1 MTSQN
6 HAGAGAPAPG
16 APASAA
22 STNIP
27 TQASPSPAAST
38 TAATTASTP
47 PAAATNIPAQAS
59 PSPAASTT
67 TAGHTEAPLAQASP
81 AQAEPPNQAGHPAQ
95 AEHPT
100 QAEHTKAP
108 LTQPSTTQAGRRR
121 RRVVHLGPK
130 DRERVAEG
138 ANLEQIVQEA
148 LGKVDAGRPAWSHE
162 DLRREDP
169 SAHAN
174 DARLL
179 GDVPPHYGNGA

>member
-6 HAGAGAPAPG
+6 SADAGAPVPG
-16 APASAA
+16 ALASAVVAADQANPAFAAATSAA
-22 STNIP
+22 ST
-27 TQASPSPAAST
+27 
-38 TAATTASTP
+38 ATTAST
-47 PAAATNIPAQAS
+47 ATA
-59 PSPAASTT
+59 
-67 TAGHTEAPLAQASP
+67 AGHTEAPLAQASP
-81 AQAEPPNQAGHPAQ
+81 TQ

-100 QAEHTKAP
+100 QAEP
-108 LTQPSTTQAGRRR
+108 PTQAEHPTQAGRRR

-148 LGKVDAGRPAWSHE
+148 LGKVDAERPAWSRE

>member
-6 HAGAGAPAPG
+6 SADAGAPIADVPAPDAPVPG
-16 APASAA
+16 TPASAVVVA
-22 STNIP
+22 D
-27 TQASPSPAAST
+27 QANPAF
-38 TAATTASTP
+38 
-47 PAAATNIPAQAS
+47 AAATSA
-59 PSPAASTT
+59 
-67 TAGHTEAPLAQASP
+67 AGHTEAPLAQASP
-81 AQAEPPNQAGHPAQ
+81 AQAEPPTQAGHPN
-95 AEHPT
+95 
-100 QAEHTKAP
+100 
-108 LTQPSTTQAGRRR
+108 QAGRRR

-148 LGKVDAGRPAWSHE
+148 LGKVDAERPAWSRE

>member
-6 HAGAGAPAPG
+6 SADAGAPIADVPAPDAPVPG
-16 APASAA
+16 APASAVVA
-22 STNIP
+22 AD
-27 TQASPSPAAST
+27 QANPAF
-38 TAATTASTP
+38 
-47 PAAATNIPAQAS
+47 AAATS
-59 PSPAASTT
+59 AASAATA
-67 TAGHTEAPLAQASP
+67 AGHTEAPLAQASP
-81 AQAEPPNQAGHPAQ
+81 NQAEHPAQ
-95 AEHPT
+95 AVHPT
-100 QAEHTKAP
+100 QAEHP
-108 LTQPSTTQAGRRR
+108 TQAGRRR

-138 ANLEQIVQEA
+138 ANFEQIVQEA
-148 LGKVDAGRPAWSHE
+148 LGKVDAERPAWSRE

>member
-6 HAGAGAPAPG
+6 HADAGAPIPG

-38 TAATTASTP
+38 S
-47 PAAATNIPAQAS
+47 
-59 PSPAASTT
+59 AASTAT
-67 TAGHTEAPLAQASP
+67 AAGHTVAPLAQASP
-81 AQAEPPNQAGHPAQ
+81 AQAE
-95 AEHPT
+95 HPT
-100 QAEHTKAP
+100 QVEHTKAP

-130 DRERVAEG
+130 DRVRVAEG
-138 ANLEQIVQEA
+138 ANLEQVVHEA
-148 LGKVDAGRPAWSHE
+148 LGKVDAERPAWSHE

>member
-6 HAGAGAPAPG
+6 SADASAPIADVPAPDAPVPG
-16 APASAA
+16 APASAVVPA
-22 STNIP
+22 D
-27 TQASPSPAAST
+27 QANPVFAAATSAAS
-38 TAATTASTP
+38 AATTAST
-47 PAAATNIPAQAS
+47 ATA
-59 PSPAASTT
+59 
-67 TAGHTEAPLAQASP
+67 AGHTEAPLAQASP
-81 AQAEPPNQAGHPAQ
+81 NQAEHPAQ
-95 AEHPT
+95 AVHPT
-100 QAEHTKAP
+100 QAEHP
-108 LTQPSTTQAGRRR
+108 TQAGRRR

-148 LGKVDAGRPAWSHE
+148 LGKVDAERPAWSRE

-179 GDVPPHYGNGA
+179 GDVPPHYGNGV

>member
-6 HAGAGAPAPG
+6 SADAGAPVPG
-16 APASAA
+16 APASAVVA
-22 STNIP
+22 AD
-27 TQASPSPAAST
+27 QANSAFAAATSAAST
-38 TAATTASTP
+38 ATA
-47 PAAATNIPAQAS
+47 
-59 PSPAASTT
+59 
-67 TAGHTEAPLAQASP
+67 AGHTEAPLAQASP
-81 AQAEPPNQAGHPAQ
+81 AQAE
-95 AEHPT
+95 HPT
-100 QAEHTKAP
+100 QAEP
-108 LTQPSTTQAGRRR
+108 PTQAEHPTQAGRRR

-138 ANLEQIVQEA
+138 ANLEQVVQEA
-148 LGKVDAGRPAWSHE
+148 LGKVDAERPAWSRE

>member
-6 HAGAGAPAPG
+6 SADAGAPVPG
-16 APASAA
+16 ALASAVVAADQANPAFAAATSAA
-22 STNIP
+22 ST
-27 TQASPSPAAST
+27 
-38 TAATTASTP
+38 ATTAST
-47 PAAATNIPAQAS
+47 ATA
-59 PSPAASTT
+59 
-67 TAGHTEAPLAQASP
+67 AGHTEAPLAQASP
-81 AQAEPPNQAGHPAQ
+81 NQAV
-95 AEHPT
+95 HPT
-100 QAEHTKAP
+100 QAEHP
-108 LTQPSTTQAGRRR
+108 TQAGRRR

-148 LGKVDAGRPAWSHE
+148 LGKVDAERPAWSRE

>member
-6 HAGAGAPAPG
+6 SADAGAPATG
-16 APASAA
+16 APVSTAA
-22 STNIP
+22 TNIP
-27 TQASPSPAAST
+27 ADPASPSPAAST
-38 TAATTASTP
+38 TAAS
-47 PAAATNIPAQAS
+47 AATA
-59 PSPAASTT
+59 
-67 TAGHTEAPLAQASP
+67 AGHTEAPLAQASP
-81 AQAEPPNQAGHPAQ
+81 AQAEPPNQAVHPTQAGHPAQ
-95 AEHPT
+95 AGHP
-100 QAEHTKAP
+100 
-108 LTQPSTTQAGRRR
+108 TQAGRRR

-148 LGKVDAGRPAWSHE
+148 LGKVDAERPAWSRE

>member
-6 HAGAGAPAPG
+6 SADAGAPVPG
-16 APASAA
+16 ALASAVVA
-22 STNIP
+22 AD
-27 TQASPSPAAST
+27 QANPAF
-38 TAATTASTP
+38 
-47 PAAATNIPAQAS
+47 AAATSA
-59 PSPAASTT
+59 
-67 TAGHTEAPLAQASP
+67 AGHTEAPLAQASP
-81 AQAEPPNQAGHPAQ
+81 TQAG
-95 AEHPT
+95 HPT
-100 QAEHTKAP
+100 QAEHP
-108 LTQPSTTQAGRRR
+108 TQAGRRR

-148 LGKVDAGRPAWSHE
+148 LGKVDAERPAWSRE
-162 DLRREDP
+162 ELRREDL

>member
-6 HAGAGAPAPG
+6 HAGAGAPIPD
-16 APASAA
+16 APASAVVA
-22 STNIP
+22 AD
-27 TQASPSPAAST
+27 QANPAFAAATS
-38 TAATTASTP
+38 AATTASTAT
-47 PAAATNIPAQAS
+47 AAATNIPAQAS

-67 TAGHTEAPLAQASP
+67 AAGHTEAPLAQASP
-81 AQAEPPNQAGHPAQ
+81 TQ

-100 QAEHTKAP
+100 QAPLTQAP

-138 ANLEQIVQEA
+138 ANLDQVVHEA
-148 LGKVDAGRPAWSHE
+148 LGNVDAERPAWSRE

-179 GDVPPHYGNGA
+179 DDVPPHYGNGV

>member
-6 HAGAGAPAPG
+6 HAGAGAPATG
-16 APASAA
+16 APASTAA
-22 STNIP
+22 TNIP
-27 TQASPSPAAST
+27 ADQASPSPAAST
-38 TAATTASTP
+38 TAA
-47 PAAATNIPAQAS
+47 
-59 PSPAASTT
+59 
-67 TAGHTEAPLAQASP
+67 GHTKAPLAQASP
-81 AQAEPPNQAGHPAQ
+81 AQAEPPNQAPL
-95 AEHPT
+95 T
-100 QAEHTKAP
+100 QSSTTQTPLTQAP

-138 ANLEQIVQEA
+138 ANLEQVVHEA
-148 LGKVDAGRPAWSHE
+148 LGKVDAERPAWSRE

>member
-6 HAGAGAPAPG
+6 SAGAGAPIADVPAPDAPVPG
-16 APASAA
+16 APASAVVA
-22 STNIP
+22 AD
-27 TQASPSPAAST
+27 QANPAF
-38 TAATTASTP
+38 
-47 PAAATNIPAQAS
+47 AAATS
-59 PSPAASTT
+59 AASAATA
-67 TAGHTEAPLAQASP
+67 AGHTEAPLAQAFP
-81 AQAEPPNQAGHPAQ
+81 AQAEPPNQAGHP
-95 AEHPT
+95 
-100 QAEHTKAP
+100 
-108 LTQPSTTQAGRRR
+108 TQAGRRR

-148 LGKVDAGRPAWSHE
+148 LGKVDAERPAWSRE

-169 SAHAN
+169 SAHTN

>member
-6 HAGAGAPAPG
+6 SADAGAPIADVPAPDAPVQG
-16 APASAA
+16 TPASAVVPA
-22 STNIP
+22 D
-27 TQASPSPAAST
+27 QANSAFAAATSAATAATAAST
-38 TAATTASTP
+38 ATA
-47 PAAATNIPAQAS
+47 
-59 PSPAASTT
+59 
-67 TAGHTEAPLAQASP
+67 AGHTEAPLAQASP
-81 AQAEPPNQAGHPAQ
+81 TQ

-100 QAEHTKAP
+100 QAEP
-108 LTQPSTTQAGRRR
+108 PTQAGRRR

-148 LGKVDAGRPAWSHE
+148 LGKVDAERPAWSRE

>member
-6 HAGAGAPAPG
+6 SADAGAPIPG
-16 APASAA
+16 APASTAA
-22 STNIP
+22 TNIP
-27 TQASPSPAAST
+27 ADPASPSPAAST
-38 TAATTASTP
+38 TA
-47 PAAATNIPAQAS
+47 
-59 PSPAASTT
+59 
-67 TAGHTEAPLAQASP
+67 AGHTEAPLAQASP
-81 AQAEPPNQAGHPAQ
+81 TQ

-100 QAEHTKAP
+100 QAPLTQSSTTQTPLTQTPLTQTP

-130 DRERVAEG
+130 DRERVAKG
-138 ANLEQIVQEA
+138 ANLDQVVHEA
-148 LGKVDAGRPAWSHE
+148 LGNVDAERPAWSRE

-179 GDVPPHYGNGA
+179 DDVPPHYGNGV

>member
-6 HAGAGAPAPG
+6 SADAGAPVPG
-16 APASAA
+16 APASAVVV
-22 STNIP
+22 SD
-27 TQASPSPAAST
+27 QANPAFAAATSAAST
-38 TAATTASTP
+38 ATA
-47 PAAATNIPAQAS
+47 
-59 PSPAASTT
+59 
-67 TAGHTEAPLAQASP
+67 AGHTEAPLAQASP
-81 AQAEPPNQAGHPAQ
+81 AQAEPPNQAV
-95 AEHPT
+95 HPT
-100 QAEHTKAP
+100 QAVR
-108 LTQPSTTQAGRRR
+108 QR

-148 LGKVDAGRPAWSHE
+148 LGKVDAERPAWSRE

>member
-6 HAGAGAPAPG
+6 SADAGAPVPG
-16 APASAA
+16 ALASAVVA
-22 STNIP
+22 AD
-27 TQASPSPAAST
+27 QANPAF
-38 TAATTASTP
+38 
-47 PAAATNIPAQAS
+47 AAATSA
-59 PSPAASTT
+59 
-67 TAGHTEAPLAQASP
+67 AGHTEAPLAQASP
-81 AQAEPPNQAGHPAQ
+81 TQAGHP
-95 AEHPT
+95 
-100 QAEHTKAP
+100 
-108 LTQPSTTQAGRRR
+108 TQAGRRR

-148 LGKVDAGRPAWSHE
+148 LGKVDAERPAWSRE
-162 DLRREDP
+162 DLRREDL

>member
-6 HAGAGAPAPG
+6 SAGAGAPIADVPAPDVPVPG
-16 APASAA
+16 APASAVVA
-22 STNIP
+22 AD
-27 TQASPSPAAST
+27 QANPAFAAATSAAST
-38 TAATTASTP
+38 AST
-47 PAAATNIPAQAS
+47 ATA
-59 PSPAASTT
+59 
-67 TAGHTEAPLAQASP
+67 AGHTEAPLAQASP
-81 AQAEPPNQAGHPAQ
+81 AQAEPPTQAGHPN
-95 AEHPT
+95 
-100 QAEHTKAP
+100 
-108 LTQPSTTQAGRRR
+108 QAGRRR

-148 LGKVDAGRPAWSHE
+148 LGKVDAERPAWSRE

>member
-6 HAGAGAPAPG
+6 SAGAGAPIADVPAPD
-16 APASAA
+16 APVPGTPASAVVPADQANSAFAAATSAA
-22 STNIP
+22 ST
-27 TQASPSPAAST
+27 AST
-38 TAATTASTP
+38 ATA
-47 PAAATNIPAQAS
+47 
-59 PSPAASTT
+59 
-67 TAGHTEAPLAQASP
+67 AGHTEAPLAQASP
-81 AQAEPPNQAGHPAQ
+81 TQAGHP
-95 AEHPT
+95 T
-100 QAEHTKAP
+100 QAV
-108 LTQPSTTQAGRRR
+108 RRR

-148 LGKVDAGRPAWSHE
+148 LGKVDAERPVWSRE

-179 GDVPPHYGNGA
+179 GDVPPHYGNGV

>member
-6 HAGAGAPAPG
+6 SADAGAPIADVPAPDAPVPG
-16 APASAA
+16 TPASAVVPA
-22 STNIP
+22 D
-27 TQASPSPAAST
+27 QANSAF
-38 TAATTASTP
+38 
-47 PAAATNIPAQAS
+47 AAATS
-59 PSPAASTT
+59 AASAATA
-67 TAGHTEAPLAQASP
+67 AGHTEAPLAQASP
-81 AQAEPPNQAGHPAQ
+81 AQAE
-95 AEHPT
+95 HPT
-100 QAEHTKAP
+100 QAV
-108 LTQPSTTQAGRRR
+108 RRR

-148 LGKVDAGRPAWSHE
+148 LGKVDAERPAWSRE

>member
-6 HAGAGAPAPG
+6 SADAGAPIADVPAPD
-16 APASAA
+16 APVPGTPASAVVAADQANPAFAAATSAA
-22 STNIP
+22 ST
-27 TQASPSPAAST
+27 AST
-38 TAATTASTP
+38 ASAVVAADQANP
-47 PAAATNIPAQAS
+47 AFAAATSA
-59 PSPAASTT
+59 
-67 TAGHTEAPLAQASP
+67 AGHTEAPLAQASP
-81 AQAEPPNQAGHPAQ
+81 NQ

-100 QAEHTKAP
+100 QAV
-108 LTQPSTTQAGRRR
+108 RRR

-148 LGKVDAGRPAWSHE
+148 LGKVDAERPAWSRE

>member
-6 HAGAGAPAPG
+6 SADAGAPIPG
-16 APASAA
+16 APASAVVA
-22 STNIP
+22 AD
-27 TQASPSPAAST
+27 QANPAFAAATSAAST
-38 TAATTASTP
+38 AST
-47 PAAATNIPAQAS
+47 ATA
-59 PSPAASTT
+59 
-67 TAGHTEAPLAQASP
+67 AGHTEAPLAQASP
-81 AQAEPPNQAGHPAQ
+81 IQAGHPAQ
-95 AEHPT
+95 AVHP
-100 QAEHTKAP
+100 
-108 LTQPSTTQAGRRR
+108 TQAGRRR

-130 DRERVAEG
+130 DRKRVAEG

-148 LGKVDAGRPAWSHE
+148 LGKVDAERPAWSRE

>member
-6 HAGAGAPAPG
+6 SADAGAPIPG
-16 APASAA
+16 ALASAVVAADQANPAFAAATSAA
-22 STNIP
+22 ST
-27 TQASPSPAAST
+27 AST
-38 TAATTASTP
+38 ATTAT
-47 PAAATNIPAQAS
+47 A
-59 PSPAASTT
+59 
-67 TAGHTEAPLAQASP
+67 AGHTEAPLAQASP
-81 AQAEPPNQAGHPAQ
+81 NQAEHPAQ
-95 AEHPT
+95 AVHPT
-100 QAEHTKAP
+100 QAEHP
-108 LTQPSTTQAGRRR
+108 TQAGRRR

-148 LGKVDAGRPAWSHE
+148 LGKVDAERPAWSRE

-179 GDVPPHYGNGA
+179 GDVPPHYGNGV

>member
-6 HAGAGAPAPG
+6 SADAG

-22 STNIP
+22 S
-27 TQASPSPAAST
+27 AAGHT
-38 TAATTASTP
+38 EAP
-47 PAAATNIPAQAS
+47 LAQAS
-59 PSPAASTT
+59 PTQ
-67 TAGHTEAPLAQASP
+67 AGHTEAPLAQASP
-81 AQAEPPNQAGHPAQ
+81 AQAE
-95 AEHPT
+95 HPT
-100 QAEHTKAP
+100 QAEP
-108 LTQPSTTQAGRRR
+108 PTQAEHPTQAGRRR

-148 LGKVDAGRPAWSHE
+148 LGKVDAERPAWSRE

>member
-6 HAGAGAPAPG
+6 SADAGASIADVPAPDVPVPG
-16 APASAA
+16 APASAVVPADQANPAFAAPA
-22 STNIP
+22 SA
-27 TQASPSPAAST
+27 ASAAST
-38 TAATTASTP
+38 ATA
-47 PAAATNIPAQAS
+47 
-59 PSPAASTT
+59 
-67 TAGHTEAPLAQASP
+67 AGHTEAPLAQASP
-81 AQAEPPNQAGHPAQ
+81 AQAEPPTQAG
-95 AEHPT
+95 HPT
-100 QAEHTKAP
+100 QAEHP
-108 LTQPSTTQAGRRR
+108 PQAGRRR

-148 LGKVDAGRPAWSHE
+148 LGKVDAERPAWSRE

-179 GDVPPHYGNGA
+179 GDVPPHYGNGV

>member
-6 HAGAGAPAPG
+6 SADAGAPVPG
-16 APASAA
+16 APASAVVVA
-22 STNIP
+22 D
-27 TQASPSPAAST
+27 QANPAFAAATSAASAA
-38 TAATTASTP
+38 TAATA
-47 PAAATNIPAQAS
+47 
-59 PSPAASTT
+59 
-67 TAGHTEAPLAQASP
+67 AGHTEAPLAQASP
-81 AQAEPPNQAGHPAQ
+81 NQAEHPAQ
-95 AEHPT
+95 AVHP
-100 QAEHTKAP
+100 
-108 LTQPSTTQAGRRR
+108 TQAGRRR

-148 LGKVDAGRPAWSHE
+148 LGKVDAERPAWSRE

>member
-6 HAGAGAPAPG
+6 SADAGAPIPG
-16 APASAA
+16 APASAVVA
-22 STNIP
+22 AD
-27 TQASPSPAAST
+27 QANPAF
-38 TAATTASTP
+38 
-47 PAAATNIPAQAS
+47 AAATSA
-59 PSPAASTT
+59 
-67 TAGHTEAPLAQASP
+67 AGHTEAPLAQASP
-81 AQAEPPNQAGHPAQ
+81 TQAGHP
-95 AEHPT
+95 
-100 QAEHTKAP
+100 
-108 LTQPSTTQAGRRR
+108 TQAGRRR

-148 LGKVDAGRPAWSHE
+148 LGKVDAERPAWSRE

-179 GDVPPHYGNGA
+179 GDVPPHYGNGV